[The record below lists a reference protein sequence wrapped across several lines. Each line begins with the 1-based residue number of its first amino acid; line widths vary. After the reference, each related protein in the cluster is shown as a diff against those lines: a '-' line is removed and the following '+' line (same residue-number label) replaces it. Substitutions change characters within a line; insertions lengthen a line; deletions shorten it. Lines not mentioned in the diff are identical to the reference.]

1 MGHPTLNVK
10 HFKVGV
16 TLDPDQPGAV
26 TADAVVDAIAAMRG
40 VRAAT
45 CAETV
50 NQVLRS
56 TDDDLSD
63 AIARALADGSTMA
76 MSDSL
81 RDALHQN
88 LFRALRPLLA
98 PPRVH

>member
-1 MGHPTLNVK
+1 MLNRIK

-16 TLDPDQPGAV
+16 TLDPEIPNAV
-26 TADAVVDAIAAMRG
+26 TADTVVDAIAELRG

-45 CAETV
+45 CIETP
-50 NQVLRS
+50 NDVLRG
-56 TDDDLSD
+56 DDDTLSD

-76 MSDSL
+76 MSESL

-88 LFRALRPLLA
+88 LFQSLRPLLA
-98 PPRVH
+98 LPRPH